1 MEQLFI
7 LFNSIRK
14 MSPELIMH
22 LRSILRHIHFKKGDY
37 ILKKGRIC
45 QNIYFIESGLVRIS
59 HDFGGREVTSF
70 FLIEQDIFISV
81 KSFFRQVPSNEYII
95 AEEDCTCWY
104 ITHEQLLETC
114 RLFPEFFEHRV
125 WITEEYYCRSID
137 RHDDMQYKSAE
148 ERYAQ
153 FAEQR
158 PDLLQRVPLN
168 LIPSYLDVAPS
179 TVHGIRSR
187 HANRGK

>member
-1 MEQLFI
+1 MKQLFI
-7 LFNSIRK
+7 LFDGIKK
-14 MSPELIMH
+14 MTPELIAH
-22 LRSILRHIHFKKGDY
+22 LRSILQHITFKKGDY

-45 QNIYFIESGLVRIS
+45 HNIYFIETGLVRIF
-59 HDFGGREVTSF
+59 HQLDDRDVTTF
-70 FLIEQDIFISV
+70 FLCENDIFISV
-81 KSFFRQVPSNEYII
+81 KSFFRQAPSNENII

-104 ITHEQLLETC
+104 ISHEQLVEIC
-114 RLFPEFFEHRV
+114 KLFPEFFEHRIR
-125 WITEEYYCRSID
+125 ITEEYYCRSID
-137 RHDDMQYKSAE
+137 RHEDMQYKLAE

-179 TVHGIRSR
+179 TFHGIRSR
-187 HANRGK
+187 GK